1 MTFDPDRIV
10 DRILEIFV
18 GEGNN
23 WLTFRQLAHRIT
35 GDPSKEYVIAG
46 VVHQYD
52 KVFATHNDRSCKIRA
67 EFIEGAAKV
76 EPPAKASPEPLYIE
90 AARAVRDYARQLRSL
105 HIKIIGTDQGKRVL
119 DRFLHALQVELVD
132 DDIRFSDD
140 TPVELVSAHGSKNPG
155 HIAGASRDEALL
167 YVAFEFEV
175 LPVDMPGWLEVSR
188 SQAFLNLAEYLG
200 SLTTSPSLAAALN
213 SQCLQTT
220 PLQNEN
226 SDVVARGL
234 QEMETPWAR
243 LLWGPPGA
251 GKTYCSARLATAL
264 LTQSPDERVL
274 IVAPSNVAVD
284 AVLAEL
290 INALECSEQGKRL
303 LRDRLVLR
311 YGYPKDERINSRPE
325 LFGPAG
331 LEELSTEIHATQ
343 LDVRR
348 LTQKR
353 SPEPEIAEAKT
364 RLRQLQSQRKAR
376 ISEHVAGAR
385 VLATTVT
392 SAFTG
397 NSPVVKTTGWQTVIA
412 DEASMLAGAV
422 VLALAAL
429 ARQRLLLVGDPRQLG
444 PIFEW
449 NAPGTANPNVQRW
462 LAEDPYETASLSVGT
477 GWGKRIRTDDSR
489 MARIIAQRRCHPR
502 IWSLVQSLY
511 PAVKTLT
518 DIPRISQ
525 LADIPPLPGE
535 PAVLLD
541 LSLAR
546 SLREEIPSTESS
558 EDLKV
563 NWESACRKVGQ
574 TWENPPTA
582 MLAIDAA
589 RDARSR
595 MPDAT
600 IAIIAPYRGQVNL
613 IRRWLYQ
620 ERQVDSKLRGIEVGT
635 VHAFQGGEADIVIF
649 DMVDGPPRNQ
659 PGLLFRDDTGMRLVN
674 VAVTRARGKL
684 IFIAHRDWV
693 HESEPTKLGV
703 LWNILFGTSAKP
715 PVCTVVPPTDVQ
727 SESGDY
733 GGQPESPIE
742 EILFS
747 ELCRRQRELPAFRLQ
762 HRITNENGRI
772 VSRADVAFTGQTLAV
787 FCDGA
792 RYHLEPR
799 QWQRD
804 LRQRR
809 ELTRLGWRVL
819 AFAGR
824 EITADA
830 CSCVDQIARMIAAP
844 GVEG

>member
-23 WLTFRQLAHRIT
+23 WLTFRQLADRIT
-35 GDPSKEYVIAG
+35 GNPSNDYLIAA
-46 VVHQYD
+46 VVHRYD
-52 KVFATHNDRSCKIRA
+52 KVFAIHNDRSCKIRS
-67 EFIEGAAKV
+67 EFLEGAAKV
-76 EPPAKASPEPLYIE
+76 ETPATPPTEPLHIE
-90 AARAVRDYARQLRSL
+90 AGRAVREYARQLRPL
-105 HIKIIGTDQGKRVL
+105 HIKIVGADQGKRVL
-119 DRFLHALQVELVD
+119 DRFLHALQVELLD

-140 TPVELVSAHGSKNPG
+140 TPVEFFSAQGSRNPG
-155 HIAGASRDEALL
+155 HIAGSSRDEALL
-167 YVAFEFEV
+167 YVAFEFEI
-175 LPVDMPGWLEVSR
+175 LPVDMPGWLQVSR
-188 SQAFLNLAEYLG
+188 SQTFLNLAEYLT
-200 SLTTSPSLAAALN
+200 SLRTPPSLAVALN
-213 SQCLQTT
+213 SECLQAT

-226 SDVVARGL
+226 SELVARGL
-234 QEMETPWAR
+234 QQTQTPWAR

-264 LTQSPDERVL
+264 LTQNPEERVL
-274 IVAPSNVAVD
+274 MVAPSNVAVD
-284 AVLAEL
+284 AALAEL
-290 INALECSEQGKRL
+290 ITALECSEDGRRL
-303 LRDRLVLR
+303 LRDRFVLR
-311 YGYPKDERINSRPE
+311 YGYPKDERINARPE

-331 LEELSTEIHATQ
+331 LEELSREVHAVQ
-343 LDVRR
+343 LEVRR

-364 RLRQLQSQRKAR
+364 RLRQLQSQRKTR
-376 ISEHVAGAR
+376 ISEHVASAR
-385 VLATTVT
+385 VLATTVA
-392 SAFTG
+392 SAFSG
-397 NSPVVKTTGWQTVIA
+397 SSPVVAGIGWQTVIA
-412 DEASMLAGAV
+412 DEASMLAGAS

-429 ARQRLLLVGDPRQLG
+429 AKQRLLLVGDPRQLG

-449 NAPGTANPNVQRW
+449 NAPGTANPNVHRW
-462 LAEDPYETASLSVGT
+462 LAADPYETASLSIGT

-511 PAVKTLT
+511 PAVNTLT

-525 LADIPPLPGE
+525 LAEIPPLPGE

-541 LSLAR
+541 LSRAR
-546 SLREEIPSTESS
+546 SLRQDVPSTESS

-563 NWESACRKVGQ
+563 KWESACRKVGQ

-589 RDARSR
+589 RDARSM
-595 MPDAT
+595 MPDAS

-613 IRRWLYQ
+613 IRRWLNQ

-649 DMVDGPPRNQ
+649 DMVDGPPRSQ

-693 HESEPTKLGV
+693 YESEPTKLGV

-715 PVCTVVPPTDVQ
+715 AICTVVAPDNRQ
-727 SESGDY
+727 SENGDY
-733 GGQPESPIE
+733 GGKPESPIE
-742 EILFS
+742 ELLFS
-747 ELCRRQRELPAFRLQ
+747 ELCGRKYELPAFRLQ

-772 VSRADVAFTGQTLAV
+772 VSRADLAFTGRKLAV
-787 FCDGA
+787 LCDGA

-809 ELTRLGWRVL
+809 ELTRLGWQVL
-819 AFAGR
+819 AFTGS
-824 EITADA
+824 EITADV
-830 CSCVDQIARMIAAP
+830 SGCVNQILATLTSGR
-844 GVEG
+844 

>member
-1 MTFDPDRIV
+1 VTFDPDRIV
-10 DRILEIFV
+10 DRLLEVFV

-35 GDPSKEYVIAG
+35 GDSSKEYMIAG
-46 VVHQYD
+46 VVHQYE
-52 KVFATHNDRSCKIRA
+52 KVFVIHNDRSCKLRA

-76 EPPAKASPEPLYIE
+76 EPPAQEPPEPLYIE
-90 AARAVRDYARQLRSL
+90 AARAVREYARQLRSL
-105 HIKIIGTDQGKRVL
+105 HIKIVGADQGKRVL
-119 DRFLHALQVELVD
+119 DRFLHALQVELLD

-140 TPVELVSAHGSKNPG
+140 TPVELVSAHGSRNPG

-167 YVAFEFEV
+167 YVAFEFEI
-175 LPVDMPGWLEVSR
+175 LPVDLPGWLEVSR
-188 SQAFLNLAEYLG
+188 SQAFLNLAEYLA
-200 SLTTSPSLAAALN
+200 SLKTPPPLAVALN
-213 SQCLQTT
+213 SGSLQTT
-220 PLQNEN
+220 PLQDQDSE
-226 SDVVARGL
+226 VVARGL
-234 QEMETPWAR
+234 QQTDTPWAR

-264 LTQSPDERVL
+264 LTHSADERVL
-274 IVAPSNVAVD
+274 VVAPSNVAVD
-284 AVLAEL
+284 AALAEL
-290 INALECSEQGKRL
+290 INALECSEEGKRL
-303 LRDRLVLR
+303 LTDRLVLR
-311 YGYPKDERINSRPE
+311 YGYPRDERINSRPE

-331 LEELSTEIHATQ
+331 LENLSREVHTVQ
-343 LDVRR
+343 LEVRR

-364 RLRQLQSQRKAR
+364 RLRQLQSQRKTR

-385 VLATTVT
+385 VVATTVT

-397 NSPVVKTTGWQTVIA
+397 NSPLLKGTGWQTVIA
-412 DEASMLAGAV
+412 DEASMLAGAS

-449 NAPGTANPNVQRW
+449 NAPGTASPNVQRW
-462 LAEDPYETASLSVGT
+462 LASDPYETASLSVGT

-489 MARIIAQRRCHPR
+489 MAQIIAQRRCHPR
-502 IWSLVQSLY
+502 IWSLVQLLY
-511 PAVKTLT
+511 PAVNTLT
-518 DIPRISQ
+518 DIARISQ

-541 LSLAR
+541 LSRAR
-546 SLREEIPSTESS
+546 SLRHEIPSTESS

-574 TWENPPTA
+574 SWENPPTA

-595 MPDAT
+595 RPDAS

-613 IRRWLYQ
+613 IRRWLHQ

-649 DMVDGPPRNQ
+649 DMVDGPPRSQ

-684 IFIAHRDWV
+684 IFIAHKDWV
-693 HESEPTKLGV
+693 YESEPTKLGL

-715 PVCTVVPPTDVQ
+715 PVCTVVPPAYHRSD
-727 SESGDY
+727 SGDY
-733 GGQPESPIE
+733 GGRPESPIE
-742 EILFS
+742 ELLFS
-747 ELCRRQRELPAFRLQ
+747 ELCRWQRQLPAFRLQ
-762 HRITNENGRI
+762 HRITNEDGRI
-772 VSRADVAFTGQTLAV
+772 VSRADVAFTGPKLAV

-804 LRQRR
+804 LKQRR

-819 AFAGR
+819 AFTGS
-824 EITADA
+824 EITADV
-830 CSCVDQIARMIAAP
+830 SGCVNQVLAILTRGRQA
-844 GVEG
+844 G